1 MEYFIKK
8 YYQNQLI
15 KGFIICISIII
26 IAFFTLSFSEYLG
39 RFETQTR
46 TYLFYGLLGL
56 STLVLVQYII
66 RPILG
71 LINIKRSFG
80 YSEAAALIGSH
91 FPEVQDKLVN
101 TLQLQEKANNSNQQ
115 LLIAS
120 INQRIKNLSPI
131 PFAKAIPYKDN
142 IPYIKY
148 ALLPAILLVFIL
160 LTTPGFK
167 KSSQRVVQY
176 KTHFE
181 IEAPFEFESDL
192 EKDVAIQN
200 EDIKIQL
207 ITKGEQIPQDA
218 YLRIGTYKYKMKMD
232 QLGSFS
238 YQLRNVQKTEKIYFE
253 AGGFSSREYLLNV
266 APKPSITNTYIR
278 LIYPKYL
285 NLKNSILEN
294 IGEINVPTGT
304 IIEWNIQTQNVNRLI
319 INPSKDTLT
328 LVNDNAQIRERYL
341 KSSSLSIT
349 TQNNLIKK
357 GDSLNFSIQ
366 VSPDLYPS
374 IEVNSQKD
382 SLSHKIL
389 YFMGRI
395 SDDHG
400 FDKLQFHYT
409 HLRNGK

>member
-26 IAFFTLSFSEYLG
+26 IAFFTVSFSEYLG

-101 TLQLQEKANNSNQQ
+101 TLQLQEKANNSNHQ

-120 INQRIKNLSPI
+120 IDQRIKNLSPI

-176 KTHFE
+176 KTHF
-181 IEAPFEFESDL
+181 
-192 EKDVAIQN
+192 
-200 EDIKIQL
+200 
-207 ITKGEQIPQDA
+207 
-218 YLRIGTYKYKMKMD
+218 
-232 QLGSFS
+232 
-238 YQLRNVQKTEKIYFE
+238 
-253 AGGFSSREYLLNV
+253 
-266 APKPSITNTYIR
+266 
-278 LIYPKYL
+278 
-285 NLKNSILEN
+285 
-294 IGEINVPTGT
+294 
-304 IIEWNIQTQNVNRLI
+304 
-319 INPSKDTLT
+319 
-328 LVNDNAQIRERYL
+328 
-341 KSSSLSIT
+341 
-349 TQNNLIKK
+349 
-357 GDSLNFSIQ
+357 
-366 VSPDLYPS
+366 
-374 IEVNSQKD
+374 
-382 SLSHKIL
+382 
-389 YFMGRI
+389 
-395 SDDHG
+395 
-400 FDKLQFHYT
+400 
-409 HLRNGK
+409 